1 MNSNE
6 ILKQIDNLIETNE
19 IHFIKNGLKNNYDY
33 LSLKMFY
40 KHVKEIMKNYEKV
53 LEIEH
58 FKQTEL

>member
-19 IHFIKNGLKNNYDY
+19 IHFVKNGFENNYDY
-33 LSLKMFY
+33 SSLKMFY
-40 KHVKEIMKNYEKV
+40 INIRDIMKNYEKV

-58 FKQTEL
+58 FKKTEL